1 MIPRALHPLDEADL
15 LAAEAIATA
24 QAEGGLILGRT
35 VGHPLVEEDAELVA
49 LEGEEATL
57 RWPSGRTAR
66 VPAAEVFDAER
77 AEEIGLALAR
87 SRAAAH
93 EVPPPAPPVHRSH
106 TVKLNAAPLQRRLW
120 GLEPLRRPA
129 GGRD

>member
-24 QAEGGLILGRT
+24 QAEGGLVLGRT
-35 VGHPLVEEDAELVA
+35 VGHPLIEEDAELVA
-49 LEGEEATL
+49 LEGQEATL

-77 AEEIGLALAR
+77 AE
-87 SRAAAH
+87 
-93 EVPPPAPPVHRSH
+93 VPPPPPPVSRSH
-106 TVKLNAAPLQRRLW
+106 TVKVNAAPLQRKLW